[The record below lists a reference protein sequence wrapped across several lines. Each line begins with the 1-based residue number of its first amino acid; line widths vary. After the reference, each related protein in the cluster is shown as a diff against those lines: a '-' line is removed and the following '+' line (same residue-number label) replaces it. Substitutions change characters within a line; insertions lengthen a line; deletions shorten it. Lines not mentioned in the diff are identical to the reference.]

1 MRAAIN
7 RRFEITEF
15 KILYK
20 RDNTTSKKRK
30 RSDDYITADNGPKR
44 KTIEMPKTVAKAVKT
59 KCKIGMCA
67 DVGPCFCAQNAYV
80 DAKAASMEE

>member
-1 MRAAIN
+1 MI
-7 RRFEITEF
+7 ISWQ
-15 KILYK
+15 
-20 RDNTTSKKRK
+20 TS
-30 RSDDYITADNGPKR
+30 TKR
-44 KTIEMPKTVAKAVKT
+44 KTIEMPKIVAKAIKT